1 MATSNAQ
8 QFLTSGSDPR
18 GLGLKMFWGR
28 VIEAYRAETILWN
41 AIDGGGPNVI
51 ASKMITEGVSWQFPI
66 IGDDPTPEYHTPGVE
81 LLGMDVSLDEGTI
94 TIDDILVSHYDVPLD
109 QTELS
114 HFDVIAPFARKLGR
128 SLAIDFD
135 KKMIQLGV
143 LTSMPSNSTPGV

>member
-51 ASKMITEGVSWQFPI
+51 ASKMVT
-66 IGDDPTPEYHTPGVE
+66 
-81 LLGMDVSLDEGTI
+81 
-94 TIDDILVSHYDVPLD
+94 
-109 QTELS
+109 
-114 HFDVIAPFARKLGR
+114 
-128 SLAIDFD
+128 
-135 KKMIQLGV
+135 GV
-143 LTSMPSNSTPGV
+143 LFPATVLIVEPRLLQWTRC